1 MMRKILAA
9 IFILAGLAAMSV
21 PLFYHFYGN
30 QKTNE
35 LIEQFEQN
43 VEQEHQDDGEK
54 EEEREAEAETTD
66 TKAPVSEEDAALL
79 SSGDV
84 IGLIEI
90 EVLELKYPVVE
101 GADSK
106 QLAYGIGHIPDTAGI
121 GSRGNCVLAGHRG
134 SRYGTYFKYLNRL
147 SAGDTVKV
155 MDKEGNV
162 YLYEVISWEVVGPY
176 DNSVKAQG
184 EETELTLL
192 TCENSGT
199 MRLVYHCICK
209 EGEEHG
215 RKQQEV
221 PVWHGGGYSAGMWS
235 QANGTGQT
243 DGNGRRHTADQW
255 YPCLPATP

>member
-1 MMRKILAA
+1 MIRKILAA
-9 IFILAGLAAMSV
+9 ILITAGLAAMSV

-30 QKTNE
+30 HKTDE

-43 VEQEHQDDGEK
+43 LEQEQMEDDKK
-54 EEEREAEAETTD
+54 EEEREKEETD
-66 TKAPVSEEDAALL
+66 AKAPISEEDAALL

-84 IGLIEI
+84 VGLIEI
-90 EVLELKYPVVE
+90 EALELKYPIVE

-106 QLAYGIGHIPDTAGI
+106 QLAYGIGHIPDTAAI
-121 GSRGNCVLAGHRG
+121 GNKGNCVLAGHRG

-147 SAGDTVKV
+147 SEGDTVKV

-162 YLYEVISWEVVGPY
+162 YLYEVVSSEIVGPY

-199 MRLVYHCICK
+199 MRLIYHCIYK
-209 EGEEHG
+209 ESE
-215 RKQQEV
+215 
-221 PVWHGGGYSAGMWS
+221 
-235 QANGTGQT
+235 
-243 DGNGRRHTADQW
+243 
-255 YPCLPATP
+255 

>member
-1 MMRKILAA
+1 MRKILAA
-9 IFILAGLAAMSV
+9 VFITAGLAAMSV

-30 QKTNE
+30 HKTNE
-35 LIEQFEQN
+35 LIGQFEQN
-43 VEQEHQDDGEK
+43 IEQEHKEDGEK
-54 EEEREAEAETTD
+54 EEEEERSEED
-66 TKAPVSEEDAALL
+66 TKAPISEEDAALL

-90 EVLELKYPVVE
+90 EALELKYPIVE

-106 QLAYGIGHIPDTAGI
+106 QLAYGIGHIPDTAAV
-121 GSRGNCVLAGHRG
+121 GSIGNCVLAGHRG

-147 SAGDTVKV
+147 SEGDTVKV

-162 YLYEVISWEVVGPY
+162 YLYEVVSSEVVGPY

-199 MRLVYHCICK
+199 MRLIYHCVYK
-209 EGEEHG
+209 ESE
-215 RKQQEV
+215 
-221 PVWHGGGYSAGMWS
+221 
-235 QANGTGQT
+235 
-243 DGNGRRHTADQW
+243 
-255 YPCLPATP
+255 

>member
-1 MMRKILAA
+1 MVYMFLPQVPDLAY
-9 IFILAGLAAMSV
+9 M
-21 PLFYHFYGN
+21 GN
-30 QKTNE
+30 HKTNE

-43 VEQEHQDDGEK
+43 MEQEHKEDGEK
-54 EEEREAEAETTD
+54 EEEKEAEAAD
-66 TKAPVSEEDAALL
+66 TKAPISEEDAALL

-106 QLAYGIGHIPDTAGI
+106 QLAYGIGHIPDTAAI
-121 GSRGNCVLAGHRG
+121 GSIGNCVLAGHRG
-134 SRYGTYFKYLNRL
+134 SRYGTYFKYLGML

-162 YLYEVISWEVVGPY
+162 YLYEVVSWEVVGPY

-184 EETELTLL
+184 AETELTLL

-199 MRLVYHCICK
+199 MRLIYHCIYK
-209 EGEEHG
+209 EGE
-215 RKQQEV
+215 
-221 PVWHGGGYSAGMWS
+221 
-235 QANGTGQT
+235 
-243 DGNGRRHTADQW
+243 
-255 YPCLPATP
+255 

>member
-1 MMRKILAA
+1 MRKILAA
-9 IFILAGLAAMSV
+9 IFIVAGLAAMSV

-30 QKTNE
+30 HKTNE

-43 VEQEHQDDGEK
+43 MEQEHKGDGEK
-54 EEEREAEAETTD
+54 EEEKETEAED
-66 TKAPVSEEDAALL
+66 TKAPISEEDAALL

-90 EVLELKYPVVE
+90 EALELKYPVVE

-106 QLAYGIGHIPDTAGI
+106 QLAYGIGHIPDTAAI
-121 GSRGNCVLAGHRG
+121 GSIGNCVLAGHRG

-162 YLYEVISWEVVGPY
+162 YLYEVVSWEVVGPY

-184 EETELTLL
+184 AETELTLL

-199 MRLVYHCICK
+199 MRLIYHCIYK
-209 EGEEHG
+209 EGE
-215 RKQQEV
+215 
-221 PVWHGGGYSAGMWS
+221 
-235 QANGTGQT
+235 
-243 DGNGRRHTADQW
+243 
-255 YPCLPATP
+255 

>member
-1 MMRKILAA
+1 MRKILAA
-9 IFILAGLAAMSV
+9 IFIVAGLAAMSV

-30 QKTNE
+30 HKTNE

-43 VEQEHQDDGEK
+43 MEQEHKEDGEK
-54 EEEREAEAETTD
+54 EEEKETED
-66 TKAPVSEEDAALL
+66 TKASISEEDAALL

-90 EVLELKYPVVE
+90 EALELKYPIVE

-106 QLAYGIGHIPDTAGI
+106 QLAYGIGHIPGTAAI
-121 GSRGNCVLAGHRG
+121 GSIGNCVLAGHRG
-134 SRYGTYFKYLNRL
+134 SRYGTYFKYLGRL

-162 YLYEVISWEVVGPY
+162 YLYEVVSWEVVGPY

-199 MRLVYHCICK
+199 MRLIYHCIYK
-209 EGEEHG
+209 EGE
-215 RKQQEV
+215 
-221 PVWHGGGYSAGMWS
+221 
-235 QANGTGQT
+235 
-243 DGNGRRHTADQW
+243 
-255 YPCLPATP
+255 

>member
-1 MMRKILAA
+1 MRKILAA
-9 IFILAGLAAMSV
+9 VFITAGLAAMSV

-30 QKTNE
+30 HKTNE

-43 VEQEHQDDGEK
+43 IEQEHKEDGEK
-54 EEEREAEAETTD
+54 EEEEERSAED
-66 TKAPVSEEDAALL
+66 TKAPISEEDAALL

-90 EVLELKYPVVE
+90 EALELKYPIVE

-106 QLAYGIGHIPDTAGI
+106 QLAYGIGHIPDTAAI
-121 GSRGNCVLAGHRG
+121 GSIGNCVLAGHRG

-147 SAGDTVKV
+147 SEGDTVKV

-162 YLYEVISWEVVGPY
+162 YLYEVVSSEVVGPY

-199 MRLVYHCICK
+199 MRLIYHCVYK
-209 EGEEHG
+209 ESE
-215 RKQQEV
+215 
-221 PVWHGGGYSAGMWS
+221 
-235 QANGTGQT
+235 
-243 DGNGRRHTADQW
+243 
-255 YPCLPATP
+255 

>member
-1 MMRKILAA
+1 MRKILAA
-9 IFILAGLAAMSV
+9 IFIMAGLAAMSV

-30 QKTNE
+30 HKTNE

-43 VEQEHQDDGEK
+43 VEQEHKEDGEK
-54 EEEREAEAETTD
+54 EEEKEGSAED
-66 TKAPVSEEDAALL
+66 TKAPISEEDAALL

-90 EVLELKYPVVE
+90 EALDLKYPVVE

-121 GSRGNCVLAGHRG
+121 GSIGNCVLAGHRG

-147 SAGDTVKV
+147 SEGDTVKV
-155 MDKEGNV
+155 TDKEGNM
-162 YLYEVISWEVVGPY
+162 YLYEVVSWEVVGPY

-184 EETELTLL
+184 EKTELTLL

-199 MRLVYHCICK
+199 MRLIYHCIYK
-209 EGEEHG
+209 EGE
-215 RKQQEV
+215 
-221 PVWHGGGYSAGMWS
+221 
-235 QANGTGQT
+235 
-243 DGNGRRHTADQW
+243 
-255 YPCLPATP
+255 

>member
-1 MMRKILAA
+1 MIRKILAA
-9 IFILAGLAAMSV
+9 ILITAGLAAMSV

-30 QKTNE
+30 HKTDE

-43 VEQEHQDDGEK
+43 LEQEQTEDDEKEGEK
-54 EEEREAEAETTD
+54 EKEETD
-66 TKAPVSEEDAALL
+66 TKAPISEEDAALL
-79 SSGDV
+79 SAGDV

-90 EVLELKYPVVE
+90 EALELKYPIVE

-106 QLAYGIGHIPDTAGI
+106 QLAYGIGHIPDTAAI
-121 GSRGNCVLAGHRG
+121 GNKGNCVLAGHRG
-134 SRYGTYFKYLNRL
+134 SRYGTYFKYLGRL

-162 YLYEVISWEVVGPY
+162 YLYEVVSSEVVGPY

-199 MRLVYHCICK
+199 MRLIYHCVYK
-209 EGEEHG
+209 ESE
-215 RKQQEV
+215 
-221 PVWHGGGYSAGMWS
+221 
-235 QANGTGQT
+235 
-243 DGNGRRHTADQW
+243 
-255 YPCLPATP
+255 

>member
-1 MMRKILAA
+1 MRKILAA
-9 IFILAGLAAMSV
+9 IFIVAGLAAMSV

-30 QKTNE
+30 HKTNE

-43 VEQEHQDDGEK
+43 MEQEHKEDGEK
-54 EEEREAEAETTD
+54 EEEKEAEASD
-66 TKAPVSEEDAALL
+66 TKAPISEEDAALL

-106 QLAYGIGHIPDTAGI
+106 QLAYGIGHIPDTAAI
-121 GSRGNCVLAGHRG
+121 GSKGNCVLAGHRG

-162 YLYEVISWEVVGPY
+162 YLYEVVSWEVVGPY

-184 EETELTLL
+184 QKRSL
-192 TCENSGT
+192 
-199 MRLVYHCICK
+199 
-209 EGEEHG
+209 
-215 RKQQEV
+215 
-221 PVWHGGGYSAGMWS
+221 
-235 QANGTGQT
+235 
-243 DGNGRRHTADQW
+243 
-255 YPCLPATP
+255 PC